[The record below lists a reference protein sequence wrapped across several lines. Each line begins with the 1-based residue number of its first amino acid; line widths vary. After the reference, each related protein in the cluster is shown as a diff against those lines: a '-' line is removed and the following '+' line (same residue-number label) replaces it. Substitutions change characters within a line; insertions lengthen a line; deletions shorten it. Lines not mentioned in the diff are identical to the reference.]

1 MLWLNLRATSD
12 SGFCQ
17 LRGAEMLNIRINL
30 TIDLKKVGAILAAI
44 VIAAS
49 QLVGTPANALP
60 AQPSVGHEK
69 VVTVSL
75 AYLTV
80 RTTKS
85 DAEKALASEYV
96 KYFDAQTIAFLTEY
110 ANGESMAEWKCL
122 DKLWTHESHFNPKAL
137 NKHSEAYGIAQ
148 FLPSTWGNYKV
159 TKTASASLQIKYGL
173 HYIDKRYGSACNAWS
188 FWKNHNWY

>member
-1 MLWLNLRATSD
+1 
-12 SGFCQ
+12 
-17 LRGAEMLNIRINL
+17 MLNIRINL
-30 TIDLKKVGAILAAI
+30 TIDLKKARAILAAI
-44 VIAAS
+44 VIATS
-49 QLVGTPANALP
+49 QLLAPSPASALP
-60 AQPSVGHEK
+60 TQPSVGPEK

-85 DAEKALASEYV
+85 DAEKALASDYV

-110 ANGESMAEWKCL
+110 ANGKSIAEWECL

-137 NKHSEAYGIAQ
+137 NIHSKAYGIAQ

-188 FWKNHNWY
+188 HWKKHNWY